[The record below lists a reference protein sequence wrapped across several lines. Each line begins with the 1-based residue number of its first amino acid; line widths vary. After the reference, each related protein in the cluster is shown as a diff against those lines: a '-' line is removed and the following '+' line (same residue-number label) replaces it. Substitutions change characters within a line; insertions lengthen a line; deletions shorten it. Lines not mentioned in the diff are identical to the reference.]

1 MASDLFRKE
10 ALEAKRSSWLGGISL
25 SQPLRY
31 RVMAASAA
39 LVALAVVLFLTLG
52 TYTRRSTVLG
62 QLVPAK
68 GLALVQAPATGVISK
83 LLVNEGVKQ
92 LKLTKVIV
100 AHRPE
105 TIASADRVLVMDGG
119 RIIQELRP
127 NAQVGPVVV
136 PSQAVAA

>member
-1 MASDLFRKE
+1 MASDLFRRE

-39 LVALAVVLFLTLG
+39 LVALAEVLFLTLG
-52 TYTRRSTVLG
+52 SYTRRSTVLG
-62 QLVPAK
+62 QLVPTK

-83 LLVNEGVKQ
+83 LLVNDAVKQ

-105 TIASADRVLVMDGG
+105 TIASADRILVMDGG